1 MLHDGR
7 PMAAMAIAAAGLVA
21 LSLEAVAL
29 DEPPGEMAAL
39 KACEKEVCTLI
50 LDKAP
55 SGDDLTCKM
64 SKTWARNS
72 IKKGENKGV
81 AWGFGD
87 ARCKVS
93 LSLSRADVIAA
104 LTRPAHTITSPPLTV
119 KCEVER
125 GDEVKPVTA
134 KAQPKLVFK
143 DGKAEKVWINL
154 KEIDGPVDIKGTI
167 WTAASLEDTLG
178 IFHKSLIKSINK
190 FVHKRCPK
198 TYGSQAQAQKDPPK
212 APSGAATATS
222 AKPAEHPPPADPQ
235 EAAAGQ

>member
-7 PMAAMAIAAAGLVA
+7 PVAALAIAAAGLLA
-21 LSLEAVAL
+21 LSLEAAAL
-29 DEPPGEMAAL
+29 DEQPGEMEAL

-81 AWGFGD
+81 SWGFGD

-134 KAQPKLVFK
+134 KAQPTIVFK
-143 DGKAEKVWINL
+143 GGKAEKVWINL
-154 KEIDGPVDIKGTI
+154 KEIDGPADIKGTI

-178 IFHKSLIKSINK
+178 IFHKNLIKSINK
-190 FVHKRCPK
+190 FVYKRCPK
-198 TYGSQAQAQKDPPK
+198 SYGPEAHAKKDPPK
-212 APSGAATATS
+212 AQPSGTS
-222 AKPAEHPPPADPQ
+222 AKTAKPSEQAPPADAR
-235 EAAAGQ
+235 AAAGQ